1 MMNLKMLAAALAMFF
16 ALSMT
21 VAYAAPAAPARAERV
36 RCVEDMPCWNWATM
50 GDKHRGVVTMWGT
63 PKVVSCGGLRW
74 LVRHGDLDPHTPRLR
89 GDAMC
94 GRK

>member
-1 MMNLKMLAAALAMFF
+1 MNMKMLTAVLVALLVGFVGA
-16 ALSMT
+16 T
-21 VAYAAPAAPARAERV
+21 APAPARAERV
-36 RCVEDMPCWNWATM
+36 RCTEDMPCWNWATM

-94 GRK
+94 GRR